1 MYTGCLC
8 SRFVHGIRAGSDSYI
23 LVNMES
29 GRRIMEQK
37 KYIAVYLVAA
47 VILAAA
53 VPAAIKKTAKETA
66 VTEGAI
72 ADDRPCVV
80 LDAGHGGGK

>member
-1 MYTGCLC
+1 M
-8 SRFVHGIRAGSDSYI
+8 HGIRAVSDSYI
-23 LVNMES
+23 LVNAES
-29 GRRIMEQK
+29 GRIIMERK
-37 KYIAVYLVAA
+37 KYIAAYVAA
-47 VILAAA
+47 AIILAAA

-66 VTEGAI
+66 AAEGAK

>member
-1 MYTGCLC
+1 MT
-8 SRFVHGIRAGSDSYI
+8 
-23 LVNMES
+23 
-29 GRRIMEQK
+29 MEQK

-47 VILAAA
+47 IILAVA
-53 VPAAIKKTAKETA
+53 VPAAIRKTTKETA
-66 VTEGAI
+66 ATEGVK

>member
-1 MYTGCLC
+1 
-8 SRFVHGIRAGSDSYI
+8 
-23 LVNMES
+23 
-29 GRRIMEQK
+29 MEQK

-66 VTEGAI
+66 AAEGVKG
-72 ADDRPCVV
+72 DDRPCVV

>member
-1 MYTGCLC
+1 
-8 SRFVHGIRAGSDSYI
+8 
-23 LVNMES
+23 
-29 GRRIMEQK
+29 MEQK
-37 KYIAVYLVAA
+37 KYITVYLVAA

>member
-1 MYTGCLC
+1 M
-8 SRFVHGIRAGSDSYI
+8 HGIRAVSDSYI

-29 GRRIMEQK
+29 GRIIMEQK

-47 VILAAA
+47 IILAVA

-66 VTEGAI
+66 VTEGVE